1 MTESTTNSINN
12 ATQSLQLLSNTGI
25 LDPNGNVL
33 LSVYPVASAI
43 NNLVLRN
50 AAIGVGPTL
59 LTTSNGSDANVDLNI
74 SCKGT
79 GKINLG
85 PASTTSLTA
94 IAGNVIQFNNTAN
107 TYSATLNASTCT
119 SNANYTLP
127 QAAPA
132 STSYLNTTS
141 AGVMS
146 WVATIPVANG
156 GTANTTFTAYTLLCA
171 GTTTT
176 GAFQNVASVGS
187 TNQLLTSAGA
197 SALPVWTTATYP
209 ATTTI
214 NQLLYSSAA
223 NTVTGLATVTTA
235 VLTTSSGVPTWASQ
249 LSLTLGGANNSLVAS
264 AGGIVWSDSTKLN
277 ILSGTATAN
286 QVLLS
291 GASVTPAWSTATYP
305 ASTTINQLLYS
316 SAANTV
322 TGLATANSA
331 GLLTDGSGV
340 PSWVTV
346 TGTGAP
352 VLATSPQFTNYVGI
366 GTAPTTTVGL
376 YLLPTISSTTD
387 DQENTI
393 LYVSGYFNISAT
405 ALNNDCYGISIF
417 TVTIPNEGSITNYY
431 GISSQA
437 LISNVTAINNYYG
450 GYFKN
455 ATLVGT
461 GTITNTVA
469 LYADN
474 MAIGVTATTPPTS
487 GLVVSGSTI
496 LTGGIVGVSNA
507 SAPTAGNVGEEISS
521 VIPDASHI
529 SLSTGATTT
538 ITSISLTAGDWL
550 VYGNVSLA
558 NSNGSIT
565 GEAYG
570 WTTTTALTGG
580 NLPDPSVSA
589 IVSFSSGAAF
599 NAGLVC
605 PFLRVNVNTTT
616 TVYLQARSTFIAG
629 TTYATGGLYAMR
641 NR

>member
-33 LSVYPVASAI
+33 LSVFPVVSAI
-43 NNLVLRN
+43 NNLVLSN
-50 AAIGVGPTL
+50 AASGFGPML

-127 QAAPA
+127 VAAPGGTA
-132 STSYLNTTS
+132 LLSSTSGG
-141 AGVMS
+141 AMS
-146 WVATIPVANG
+146 WVTTIPVANG
-156 GTANTTFTAYTLLCA
+156 GSGQASFTAYTLLCA

-223 NTVTGLATVTTA
+223 NTVTE
-235 VLTTSSGVPTWASQ
+235 
-249 LSLTLGGANNSLVAS
+249 
-264 AGGIVWSDSTKLN
+264 
-277 ILSGTATAN
+277 
-286 QVLLS
+286 
-291 GASVTPAWSTATYP
+291 
-305 ASTTINQLLYS
+305 
-316 SAANTV
+316 
-322 TGLATANSA
+322 LATANSA
-331 GLLTDGSGV
+331 GLLTNGSGV

-352 VLATSPQFTNYVGI
+352 VLATSPRFTNYVGI
-366 GTAPTTTVGL
+366 GTPPTTTVGL
-376 YLLPTISSTTD
+376 FLLPTISSTTAG
-387 DQENTI
+387 QNNTI
-393 LYVSGYFNISAT
+393 LYVSGYFNLSAAAT
-405 ALNNDCYGISIF
+405 SNNCYGINIY
-417 TVTIPNEGSITNYY
+417 TVTNPTAGSITNYY
-431 GISSQA
+431 GIFSQA
-437 LISNVTAINNYYG
+437 LIENTTITNYYG

-455 ATLVGT
+455 PTLAL

-496 LTGGIVGVSNA
+496 LTGGIVGVSDA
-507 SAPTAGNVGEEISS
+507 SAATAGNVGEEISS

-558 NSNGSIT
+558 NSNGSI

-570 WTTTTALTGG
+570 WTTTTALTGE
-580 NLPDPSVSA
+580 NLPDTSVST
-589 IVSFSSGAAF
+589 IISFSSGAAF
-599 NAGLVC
+599 NTGLVC